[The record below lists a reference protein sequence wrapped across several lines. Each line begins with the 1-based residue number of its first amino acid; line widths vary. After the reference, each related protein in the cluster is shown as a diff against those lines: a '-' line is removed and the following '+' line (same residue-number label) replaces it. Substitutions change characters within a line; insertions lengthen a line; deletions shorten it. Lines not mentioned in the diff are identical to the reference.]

1 MTKIKICGL
10 MSAEDAELA
19 SHNGADFGGVVM
31 FFPKSHRNTDAEKA
45 AEIVSVLKK
54 NGTVP
59 VAVTVEP
66 ASEQIK
72 IIKSCGFEYIQIH
85 GNVDKELIEKSPLPV
100 IKAFNVKDIDMYEIY
115 AGCSNI
121 EGYVFDA
128 AEPGSGRTF
137 EWDIV
142 RKLRNDGRMKILA
155 GGLSA
160 MNVADAINEVRPD
173 CVDISSGVENDTR
186 TGKDAVKIKEFVSA
200 VKRADTVIL

>member
-10 MSAEDAELA
+10 MSVEDAELA
-19 SHNGADFGGVVM
+19 GKSGADFGGVVM

-66 ASEQIK
+66 EFEQIE

-85 GNVDKELIEKSPLPV
+85 GKVDKELVEKSPLPV
-100 IKAFNVKDIDMYEIY
+100 IKAFNVKDIDMYETY
-115 AGCSNI
+115 AGCANI

-137 EWDIV
+137 DWDIV
-142 RKLRNDGRMKILA
+142 SKLRNDGRMKILA
-155 GGLSA
+155 GGLTA
-160 MNVADAINEVRPD
+160 QNVAEAINAVRPD
-173 CVDISSGVENDTR
+173 CVDISSGVENDDR
-186 TGKDAVKIKEFVSA
+186 TGKDAGKIKEFVSA
-200 VKRADTVIL
+200 VKKADIL

>member
-10 MSAEDAELA
+10 MSTEDAELA
-19 SHNGADFGGVVM
+19 SNNGADFGGVVM
-31 FFPKSHRNTDAEKA
+31 FFPKSHRNTDAGIA
-45 AEIVSVLKK
+45 AEIVSVLEK
-54 NGTVP
+54 NGIVP

-66 ASEQIK
+66 VFEQIK

-115 AGCSNI
+115 AGCANI

-137 EWDIV
+137 DWDIV
-142 RKLRNDGRMKILA
+142 RKLRNDDRMKILA
-155 GGLSA
+155 GGLTA
-160 MNVADAINEVRPD
+160 KNVADAIKAVRPD

-200 VKRADTVIL
+200 VKRADAVIL

>member
-1 MTKIKICGL
+1 
-10 MSAEDAELA
+10 
-19 SHNGADFGGVVM
+19 
-31 FFPKSHRNTDAEKA
+31 
-45 AEIVSVLKK
+45 
-54 NGTVP
+54 
-59 VAVTVEP
+59 
-66 ASEQIK
+66 
-72 IIKSCGFEYIQIH
+72 
-85 GNVDKELIEKSPLPV
+85 
-100 IKAFNVKDIDMYEIY
+100 MYEIY

-155 GGLSA
+155 GGLTA

>member
-19 SHNGADFGGVVM
+19 GKSGADFGGVVM

-45 AEIVSVLKK
+45 SEIVSVLKE

-66 ASEQIK
+66 DSEQIE

-85 GNVDKELIEKSPLPV
+85 GKVDKELVEKSPLPV
-100 IKAFNVKDIDMYEIY
+100 IKAFNVKDIDMYETY
-115 AGCSNI
+115 AGCANI

-137 EWDIV
+137 DWDIV
-142 RKLRNDGRMKILA
+142 SKLRNDGRMKMLA
-155 GGLSA
+155 GGLTSQ
-160 MNVADAINEVRPD
+160 NVAEAINAVRPD
-173 CVDISSGVENDTR
+173 CVDISSGVENDDR
-186 TGKDAVKIKEFVSA
+186 TGKDAGKIKEFVSA
-200 VKRADTVIL
+200 VKRADIL